1 MASSAGGDAVV
12 NPHDLPPRIS
22 FAKLLRGG
30 AIRAVAGRRMGAAR
44 EGGGRCRRNDDAIP
58 AWYLVTNGT
67 ETMRIGRGDI
77 VALRI
82 LLGVPVAIG
91 FVFFG
96 ILVWAGI
103 NPPPP
108 EKKPDPLV
116 KAWREGKSK
125 IDVENCILSEISN
138 RGVATKYGV
147 EKCLVELR
155 TRR

>member
-1 MASSAGGDAVV
+1 MAFSAGGDAVV

-103 NPPPP
+103 DPIVMPRSAGSWPGYVFTG
-108 EKKPDPLV
+108 DPLRLP
-116 KAWREGKSK
+116 AGGFGLGHG
-125 IDVENCILSEISN
+125 N
-138 RGVATKYGV
+138 GAQ
-147 EKCLVELR
+147 
-155 TRR
+155 